1 MSRFSQTATANRSAQ
16 KCWTVLQDAWVWGSL
31 LGAAEV
37 SNVVND
43 GDGRLESCEWL
54 AKIGGS
60 ELDGTM
66 TVIESNPLEL
76 MVVKV
81 QAAEWSGTI
90 DMELTAET
98 QRRTRL
104 HTRARLVAEGFTA
117 LLALPIVSRVIG
129 NHLPE
134 RMEGLVEIIEE

>member
-1 MSRFSQTATANRSAQ
+1 MARFSNTATAHRSI
-16 KCWTVLQDAWVWGSL
+16 KKSWTVLQDAWVWGSL

-37 SNVVND
+37 SNVAVSEE
-43 GDGRLESCEWL
+43 GLLEYCDWK

-60 ELDGTM
+60 ELEGSM
-66 TVIESNPLEL
+66 TVVESNPPEL

-90 DMELTAET
+90 EMELTAET

-104 HTRARLVAEGFTA
+104 HTRSHLVAEGFTA
-117 LLALPIVSRVIG
+117 LLALPIVSSVIG
-129 NHLPE
+129 RHLPE
-134 RMEGLVEIIEE
+134 RMAGLVEIIEE

>member
-1 MSRFSQTATANRSAQ
+1 M
-16 KCWTVLQDAWVWGSL
+16 WGSL

-37 SNVVND
+37 SDVVKD
-43 GDGRLESCEWL
+43 QDGRLESCEWI

-66 TVIESNPLEL
+66 TVIESNPPEL

-81 QAAEWSGTI
+81 QAEEWSGTI
-90 DMELTAET
+90 EMELTAET
-98 QRRTRL
+98 QRRTTL
-104 HTRARLVAEGFTA
+104 HTRAHLVAEGFTA

-129 NHLPE
+129 HHLPE
-134 RMEGLVEIIEE
+134 RMDGLVEIIEE